1 MAAGNHQFALTRKY
15 LENIRRHTTAEEL
28 FSNMLHTGFSDINLT
43 PPLKKKGKTT
53 RKKTNNEIL
62 QYSHCST
69 VKSVI
74 LSSVPLQKNLTNK
87 ARNLQESID
96 HSGSHIP

>member
-43 PPLKKKGKTT
+43 PPSKKREKQQ
-53 RKKTNNEIL
+53 E
-62 QYSHCST
+62 
-69 VKSVI
+69 
-74 LSSVPLQKNLTNK
+74 KNK
-87 ARNLQESID
+87 Q
-96 HSGSHIP
+96 